1 MARKWIAPI
10 FDLNELDYT
19 TTSHDTE
26 KNLTKT
32 SDKYS
37 LKKSKAFKT
46 HTASS
51 SKAVK
56 SSERQLH
63 DILHKVS
70 ERAGFLVED
79 RLLQI
84 LESYTAEEKCLVKIE
99 NIFAVGYLHNSYTI
113 DHYLSFIFIIL
124 EF

>member
-19 TTSHDTE
+19 TTPHDTE

-32 SDKYS
+32 RDRYS
-37 LKKSKAFKT
+37 LKKPKTFK
-46 HTASS
+46 ASS
-51 SKAVK
+51 ASSPSKAVK

-63 DILHKVS
+63 DILLKVS

-99 NIFAVGYLHNSYTI
+99 NIFAVGYLQ
-113 DHYLSFIFIIL
+113 
-124 EF
+124 